1 MKQMVLGC
9 IFVPSFLFAT
19 SLSHLLFVL
28 STNNPSLLQLK
39 SEQKAALAQS
49 EASVASLWQPSFRLS
64 TGIALSEE
72 ASPSPTASLSV
83 SKSLNLGGK
92 EWLSLQQN
100 FLQNDLFKKKEI
112 ILKASLKKSLFSTYF
127 SHLKLLAEVEAA
139 ERNYEL
145 ASKKT
150 EQFLLQYEMG
160 KITLST
166 LQEQQTKAYE
176 SYLSWQNKKQSLEEN
191 QNTLSSLLGNA
202 QFSPSPSEEE
212 LRYYLSS
219 LDISSSPPFL
229 ERDENYLSLLFSLSN
244 TLLASK
250 IQQASSYPDI
260 GISAGYQ
267 IGMKKNGLS
276 GQWNAG
282 VSLSMDPFSWL
293 PGSSSFYE
301 QKKTQENLASLRSQ
315 IEARQ
320 KTVENSLRL
329 LRTQESIAQQTLTF
343 AELSFQA
350 VSNQLEKAKEQY
362 ALGRISALDLLSVEA
377 SYLSTKASL
386 ISAMVNLL
394 TIRCELAFWY
404 NPDWPEFFQE
414 NK

>member
-1 MKQMVLGC
+1 MMLGC
-9 IFVPSFLFAT
+9 VFLPSFLFAT
-19 SLSHLLFVL
+19 SLSNLLSIL
-28 STNNPSLLQLK
+28 STNNLSLLQLK
-39 SEQKAALAQS
+39 SEQKTSLLQS
-49 EASVASLWQPSFRLS
+49 EASLASLWQPSFRLS

-72 ASPSPTASLSV
+72 ASPSPTASMSV

-92 EWLSLQQN
+92 EWLALQQN
-100 FLQNDLFKKKEI
+100 LLQNQLLKKKET

-127 SHLKLLAEVEAA
+127 SHLRLLAEVEAA

-166 LQEQQTKAYE
+166 LQEQQTKTSEA
-176 SYLSWQNKKQSLEEN
+176 YLSWQNKKQSLEEN
-191 QNTLSSLLGNA
+191 LNTLSSLLGNA

-244 TLLASK
+244 TLLASQ

-260 GISAGYQ
+260 GMSAGYQ
-267 IGMKKNGLS
+267 IGMKRDGIS

-293 PGSSSFYE
+293 PGSSSSYE
-301 QKKTQENLASLRSQ
+301 QQKTQESLANLKLQ
-315 IEARQ
+315 IETRK
-320 KTVENSLRL
+320 KTLENSLRFL
-329 LRTQESIAQQTLTF
+329 CTQENIAQQTLTF

-362 ALGRISALDLLSVEA
+362 TLGRISALDLLSVET
-377 SYLSTKASL
+377 SYLSTRATL
-386 ISAMVNLL
+386 LSALVNLL